1 MKRAVIG
8 WILPLV
14 LMFSGCDSGT
24 SNINNVNDIIDT
36 DDINTTDDIDNTN
49 NINNTNNTNNITIIP
64 ANQNKTE
71 AQAMAQLFPG
81 ATIEVATSASGDYY
95 VVRDSQS
102 AIIGYGLANANW
114 GFNGEVRTLTGISA
128 AGETLGLETITQ
140 RESWW
145 YYVPLSFFSQFKGI
159 LMDNVTLL
167 PGYDKNCS
175 PRCTS
180 VYAAIGVD
188 AISGATYTSDAMI
201 KNVMD
206 GFLHW
211 DEVLSAQ

>member
-1 MKRAVIG
+1 MKSAILG

-14 LMFSGCDSGT
+14 FMFSGCDSGT
-24 SNINNVNDIIDT
+24 ENNNNINNTSDIIET
-36 DDINTTDDIDNTN
+36 DNINVTDDID
-49 NINNTNNTNNITIIP
+49 NTNNTNNITIVP
-64 ANQNKTE
+64 ANENKTE

-81 ATIEVATSASGDYY
+81 ATFEVATSASGDYY
-95 VVRDSQS
+95 IVRDAQS
-102 AIIGYGLANANW
+102 AIIGYGVANANW

-159 LMDNVTLL
+159 PMENVTLL

-180 VYAAIGVD
+180 VYSAIGVD

>member
-1 MKRAVIG
+1 MMLKNAIFC
-8 WILPLV
+8 WILPLSFV
-14 LMFSGCDSGT
+14 FFGCDSDAV
-24 SNINNVNDIIDT
+24 NVNNTNDIINT
-36 DDINTTDDIDNTN
+36 DDINTSDDIDNTN
-49 NINNTNNTNNITIIP
+49 NINNTNNITIIP

-71 AQAMAQLFPG
+71 AQAMAQFFPG
-81 ATIEVATSASGDYY
+81 ATIEEATSASGDYY
-95 VVRDSQS
+95 VVRDAQS
-102 AIIGYGLANANW
+102 VIIGYGVAKANW

-128 AGETLGLETITQ
+128 AGENLGLETITQ

-145 YYVPLSFFSQFKGI
+145 YYVPLSFFTQFKGL
-159 LMDNVTLL
+159 LMENVTLL

-175 PRCTS
+175 PSCTS

-211 DEVLSAQ
+211 DEVISAR